1 MTLTNIVCKYWVFR
15 MNFVILPRILYVDSD
30 KTSREFFKNWL
41 DRHERGY
48 RLTCSDGA
56 ANALERIA
64 LGPFDFYL
72 LEYCLGEMTG
82 PELCRRIRE
91 KDMTTPVIVCSP
103 LSREID
109 RNTALSA
116 GASGYLVKPDEL
128 SRLAA
133 IMRGFLGTNSRPRRL
148 FHTARRGSAII

>member
-1 MTLTNIVCKYWVFR
+1 
-15 MNFVILPRILYVDSD
+15 MNVVILPRILYVDSD
-30 KTSREFFKNWL
+30 TTSREFFKNWL
-41 DRHERGY
+41 ARNERGY

-64 LGPFDFYL
+64 EGSFDFYL

-82 PELCRRIRE
+82 PELCQRIRE
-91 KDMTTPVIVCSP
+91 KDMTTPVIICSP

-128 SRLAA
+128 GRLSG
-133 IMRGFLGTNSRPRRL
+133 IMHSFLGSHSKPRRL
-148 FHTARRGSAII
+148 FHTVRRGSAII